1 MDLKH
6 LNAINLLVSAKI
18 GALQKIADLFQGDFE
33 RAWHSSHL
41 KKLVPDTIVTNAQ
54 PAGRPWDEIDPEK
67 EWEKLQKANI
77 RIITLEDSA
86 YPEPLRQIADPPFL
100 LYIKGNAEVLKG
112 NCLAVVGTRALT
124 EYGKR
129 VAPLIVEPLAQA
141 GLTIVSGL
149 AIGIDGL
156 AHRAAVKMNKP
167 TIAVL
172 GGGLSD
178 HSIVLENRKLAKEI
192 VQKRG
197 AIISE
202 YALST
207 HGHKISFPQRNRIIS
222 GLSRGVLVI
231 EADEASGSLITAKS
245 ALDQNRDVFAV
256 PGSIFSSKSKGP
268 NQLIA
273 SGAKV
278 VLDHTAILTEYNL
291 DSSVRQLALIPANQ
305 LEENIFALMGRNTL
319 SLDEIIRASSKP
331 APEVISCLMDMELE
345 NKIVNLGNNKFALPQ

>member
-1 MDLKH
+1 MDLKY

-18 GALQKIADLFQGDFE
+18 GALQKIAGLFQGDFE
-33 RAWHSSHL
+33 RAWHSSYL
-41 KKLVPDTIVTNAQ
+41 KNLVPDAKATDAQ
-54 PAGRPWDEIDPEK
+54 PAGQPWDEIDPEK

-86 YPEPLRQIADPPFL
+86 YPEPLRQITDPPFL
-100 LYIKGNAEVLKG
+100 LYIKGHPEVLKG

-129 VAPLIVEPLAQA
+129 VVPLIVEPLTQA
-141 GLTIVSGL
+141 GFTIVSGL
-149 AIGIDGL
+149 AMGIDGL
-156 AHRAAVKMNKP
+156 AHRAAVKMHKP

-172 GGGLSD
+172 GGGLQES
-178 HSIVLENRKLAKEI
+178 SIVMENRKLAQEI
-192 VQKRG
+192 VQKDG
-197 AIISE
+197 VIISE

-231 EADEASGSLITAKS
+231 EADEASGSLITAQS

-256 PGSIFSSKSKGP
+256 PGSIFSSKSRGP

-273 SGAKV
+273 AGAKV
-278 VLDHTAILTEYNL
+278 VTDYTAILTEYNI
-291 DSSVRQLALIPANQ
+291 DSSVRQLALIPTND
-305 LEENIFALMGRNTL
+305 LEKNIFDLIGKNCLT
-319 SLDEIIRASSKP
+319 LDEIIRATAKA

-345 NKIVNLGNNKFALPQ
+345 NKIVNLGNNKFTLPN